1 MNELLQK
8 ELLSILQ
15 EAHLG
20 VLDGLKFAKEKAPE
34 LINQILNYGFYM
46 SLVSVFSAFIFLLI
60 SLFCSIF
67 LYKNRDE
74 YLDDGVFCI
83 LWGGAIISFIFFLC
97 LGISGTLDLIQ
108 LQTAP
113 YLFLINYI
121 KG

>member
-34 LINQILNYGFYM
+34 LVNQILTYGLYLNLFY
-46 SLVSVFSAFIFLLI
+46 LFLAFICLFI
-60 SLFCSIF
+60 TLFCSVF
-67 LYKNRDE
+67 LYINRDK
-74 YLDDGVFCI
+74 YLGDGVLGI
-83 LWGGAIISFIFFLC
+83 LWIGVIIPFVFFLTF
-97 LGISGTLDLIQ
+97 GIYGTINLIQ

-113 YLFLINYI
+113 YLFLINSI

>member
-8 ELLSILQ
+8 ELLNILQ

-20 VLDGLKFAKEKAPE
+20 LVAGLKFAKEKAPE
-34 LINQILNYGFYM
+34 LVNQILTYGLYSNLFY
-46 SLVSVFSAFIFLLI
+46 LFLAFICLLI
-60 SLFCSIF
+60 TLFCSVF